1 MRVRVRM
8 NQRSLRRLDQA
19 VVTAIEQTAEAVKTE
34 VIAANVMPFD
44 SGTMQNESTSIDTS
58 QSRRGKVSIA
68 SDTPYT
74 RRLYFHPEYN
84 FKQDK
89 NPSARGR
96 WYDPWIEGEKKTFAI
111 KAFKRLYKRLT
122 GV

>member
-1 MRVRVRM
+1 M
-8 NQRSLRRLDQA
+8 NKGVLRQLDRA

-44 SGTMQNESTSIDTS
+44 SGTMQNESTSIDTTLS
-58 QSRRGKVSIA
+58 HKGKVAIT
-68 SDTPYT
+68 SDTPYS

-89 NPSARGR
+89 NPNARGR
-96 WYDPWIEGEKKTFAI
+96 WYDPWIDGEKKTFAM